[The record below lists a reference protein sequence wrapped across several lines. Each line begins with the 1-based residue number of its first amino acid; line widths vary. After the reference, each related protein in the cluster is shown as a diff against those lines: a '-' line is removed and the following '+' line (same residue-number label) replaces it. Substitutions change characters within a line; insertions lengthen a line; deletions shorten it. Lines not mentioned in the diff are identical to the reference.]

1 MDYIIYSTTNKM
13 RILDTTTD
21 PLNLKDPAGPKPE
34 QIKIEDPYF
43 IPKSPIFH
51 VSLAPVVPLTQSDF
65 VEDRFNTGDLSRNL
79 LVIIDSFGANSD
91 VNLLSDIKLYID
103 HTSAL
108 FVQTLL
114 SYIILY
120 PEKFLALKNLDSNS
134 RLIVVQDRIREKNTN
149 ISNAESEGITD
160 FILLLIETMGS
171 IPDEGKLMPL
181 LSDQDKAGIHNW
193 LKLNIETAD
202 IKKFTNTVDL
212 FNRLSNS
219 MKPDLVSGIPR
230 ELANEKTPNTT
241 PAALFNDLVR
251 VVIDVQFME
260 KILDI
265 WKYLLE
271 SDNITP
277 VIISFLRDELPKIF
291 EYFEEAKPLP
301 GVEEHVD
308 ISRVTVKNYLDTF
321 SNQNMIA
328 RLRELSSMPSSYGA
342 LKIFRSLQVNSL
354 DNFPDP
360 NIINFLFTATFVL
373 RENPALSLLHKRS
386 EEFEEGWD
394 DTTTPPT
401 PKSPRH
407 ALSAKIFP
415 GIIFK
420 NGRAQ
425 FSESISLERNYN
437 SLKNAITDLDIRI
450 GQVGQMQ
457 HLLKTARG
465 IPL

>member
-241 PAALFNDLVR
+241 PAD
-251 VVIDVQFME
+251 
-260 KILDI
+260 
-265 WKYLLE
+265 
-271 SDNITP
+271 
-277 VIISFLRDELPKIF
+277 
-291 EYFEEAKPLP
+291 
-301 GVEEHVD
+301 
-308 ISRVTVKNYLDTF
+308 
-321 SNQNMIA
+321 
-328 RLRELSSMPSSYGA
+328 
-342 LKIFRSLQVNSL
+342 
-354 DNFPDP
+354 
-360 NIINFLFTATFVL
+360 
-373 RENPALSLLHKRS
+373 
-386 EEFEEGWD
+386 
-394 DTTTPPT
+394 
-401 PKSPRH
+401 
-407 ALSAKIFP
+407 
-415 GIIFK
+415 
-420 NGRAQ
+420 
-425 FSESISLERNYN
+425 SI
-437 SLKNAITDLDIRI
+437 
-450 GQVGQMQ
+450 Q
-457 HLLKTARG
+457 
-465 IPL
+465 